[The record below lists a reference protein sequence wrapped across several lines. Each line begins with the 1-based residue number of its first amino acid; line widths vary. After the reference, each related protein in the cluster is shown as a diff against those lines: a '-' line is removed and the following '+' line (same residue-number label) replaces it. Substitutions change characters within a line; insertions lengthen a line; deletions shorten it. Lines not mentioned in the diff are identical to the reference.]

1 MSRSLTKLIH
11 AVDAEDVH
19 GSFHRCTATH
29 RLKIGI
35 VEDGWRKVALAA
47 IHSIQLRVR
56 KADLAQAPAS
66 ARDSPWPR
74 WRATIPLR

>member
-1 MSRSLTKLIH
+1 M
-11 AVDAEDVH
+11 EM
-19 GSFHRCTATH
+19 FHIRQLAATTH

-35 VEDGWRKVALAA
+35 VVDGWRKVALAA
-47 IHSIQLRVR
+47 IHSIQLRAR